1 MLNQKENTFKVAKP
15 RTDVA
20 ISVDHNKFQ
29 PFIGLTS
36 WAAFTPGTKDD
47 AMVMGDM
54 VLFQDEVNSAMSAA
68 LDAGPEVTAL
78 HNHFFF
84 DEPKVYFMQ
93 IGGEGL

>member
-1 MLNQKENTFKVAKP
+1 
-15 RTDVA
+15 
-20 ISVDHNKFQ
+20 
-29 PFIGLTS
+29 
-36 WAAFTPGTKDD
+36 
-47 AMVMGDM
+47 
-54 VLFQDEVNSAMSAA
+54 MSAA